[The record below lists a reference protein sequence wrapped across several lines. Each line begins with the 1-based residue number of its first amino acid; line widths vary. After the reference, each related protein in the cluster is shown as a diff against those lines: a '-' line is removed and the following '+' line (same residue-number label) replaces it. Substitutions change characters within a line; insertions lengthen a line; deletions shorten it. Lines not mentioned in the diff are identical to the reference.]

1 MQYEGGPN
9 EFLAYLSYNSKIS
22 KSNIFQK
29 NVEDQKF
36 ICPDVSVSCNC
47 LDPLSCPPIMPYIKT
62 KRFGELSK
70 FKFCQFEGSDKKYCC
85 PDYTPVRVTESF
97 PLPSDLTSTETASTK
112 TTSTDTTT
120 LETTT
125 TETATTKIEQ
135 PETEV
140 KTGVRSG
147 FLMSPY
153 LDEFK
158 DKCGQVIDVRV
169 VGGTEVSDHAFPW
182 AVALGYDFG
191 DDSKR
196 PFHCGGTLIT
206 DQVLLIFEG
215 GAGGGIK

>member
-1 MQYEGGPN
+1 MKGLGGPK
-9 EFLAYLSYNSKIS
+9 EALAQLSNNSKIS
-22 KSNIFQK
+22 KSNIAQK

-36 ICPDVSVSCNC
+36 ICPDVSESCKC
-47 LDPLSCPPIMPYIKT
+47 LDPLSCPAIMPYIKT

>member
-1 MQYEGGPN
+1 
-9 EFLAYLSYNSKIS
+9 
-22 KSNIFQK
+22 
-29 NVEDQKF
+29 
-36 ICPDVSVSCNC
+36 
-47 LDPLSCPPIMPYIKT
+47 MPYIKT

-140 KTGVRSG
+140 KTGGRSG

-206 DQVLLIFEG
+206 DQVLLIVEG